1 MEGSPPHSP
10 TPEAINDPGDP
21 LRPETDE
28 ENSTPNPPIGKP
40 TEDMEVTEEMM
51 NGKPDDNNNDLSDN
65 ESVLSEVDEAQ
76 FEDFDPAN
84 IAIEDRPAIAVDESN
99 IGLIGV
105 HKRKRTDDAERGGKR
120 KRKEKTRDKPKK
132 NRRRKDEDDAFSGG
146 EELEGKRAR
155 KRKEIGERRERA
167 KPRRPSPENE
177 DNLTPEER
185 RKRALDRAMDEAL
198 RNPNKR
204 RGRKAGIVSFAL
216 RLEQTPCT
224 SG

>member
-10 TPEAINDPGDP
+10 MPEAINDPGDP
-21 LRPETDE
+21 LRPEIEE

-51 NGKPDDNNNDLSDN
+51 NGKRDDNNDLSDN
-65 ESVLSEVDEAQ
+65 ESVLSEIDEAQ

-105 HKRKRTDDAERGGKR
+105 HKRKRTDDAEGGGKK

-155 KRKEIGERRERA
+155 RRKGNGERRERA

-204 RGRKAGIVSFAL
+204 RGRKAGIVGFVL
-216 RLEQTPCT
+216 RLGQTLCT